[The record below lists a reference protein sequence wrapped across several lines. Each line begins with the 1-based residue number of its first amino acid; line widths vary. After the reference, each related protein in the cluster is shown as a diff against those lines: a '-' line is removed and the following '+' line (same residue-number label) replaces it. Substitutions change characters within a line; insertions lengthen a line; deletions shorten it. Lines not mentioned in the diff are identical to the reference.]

1 MRILVVANGASI
13 HTRRWL
19 TGLAARGH
27 EVALATDVP
36 GPDPVR
42 TFALPPLYPGRLNL
56 PWLVAQ
62 LRRGM
67 RRYRPELVHAHYASH
82 YGVLAAWARA
92 VPLVVSVWG
101 ADVEVF
107 PRRHVVNRRMLQSAL
122 ARAQVV
128 TATSHYL
135 ASAAAPYL
143 ARGKAAVVVPFGID
157 TTRFQ
162 PGPGPRAFPPL
173 IVCNKHLEEAYGPDV
188 LLAALDLLP
197 PLRWQLELLGSGS
210 WEARIQSQVAA
221 GRWRDRIRLLGAVAP
236 DVVAERLKA
245 ATLAVYPSRRESF
258 GVATLEAEATGVP
271 VVATTVGGLPEVV
284 ADGLTGWLVPPDD
297 PAALA
302 GAMTKIL
309 TSADQGQAMG
319 ASGRRLVLDQYT
331 WPAALDAM
339 EAVYRTVAARP

>member
-19 TGLAARGH
+19 DGLAARGH

-42 TFALPPLYPGRLNL
+42 TFVLGRLYRGRVNL

-62 LRRGM
+62 LGRAI
-67 RRYRPELVHAHYASH
+67 RRYRPDLVHAHYASH
-82 YGVLAAWARA
+82 YGVLAAWAGA
-92 VPLVVSVWG
+92 APLVVSVWG

-107 PRRHVVNRRMLQSAL
+107 PLKSTVNRRMLRGAL

-135 ASAAAPYL
+135 ASATARYL
-143 ARGKAAVVVPFGID
+143 ARGQAAVVVPFGID
-157 TTRFQ
+157 TARFQ
-162 PGPGPRAFPPL
+162 PGPGPRAIPPL
-173 IVCNKHLEEAYGPDV
+173 VVCNKHLEEAYGPDV

-197 PLRWQLELLGSGS
+197 PLPWQLELLGSGS
-210 WEARIQSQVAA
+210 WEARIRRQVAA
-221 GRWRDRIRLLGAVAP
+221 GRWGDRIRLLGAV
-236 DVVAERLKA
+236 DSQVVAERLKV

-271 VVATTVGGLPEVV
+271 VVATAVGGLPEVV

-319 ASGRRLVLDQYT
+319 ASGRRLVLGQYT

-339 EAVYRTVAARP
+339 EAVYRTVATGP